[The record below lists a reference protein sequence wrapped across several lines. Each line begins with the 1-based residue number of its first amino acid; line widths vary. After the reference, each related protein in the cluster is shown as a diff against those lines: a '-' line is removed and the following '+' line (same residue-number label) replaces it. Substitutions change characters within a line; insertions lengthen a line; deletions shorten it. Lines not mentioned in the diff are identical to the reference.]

1 MPSPF
6 ERCLACGGEGFHA
19 VNCPSVIRAAGN
31 LQFSKTLTW
40 TDPPP
45 ISPIEA
51 LEKRCADLDARI
63 SVLELIAK
71 DPRLKQKHI
80 WTMIGPDPLVLD
92 PMEGD
97 LE

>member
-1 MPSPF
+1 MLRPL
-6 ERCLACGGEGFHA
+6 ERCIACGGEGLHA

-45 ISPIEA
+45 ISPIES

-63 SVLELIAK
+63 SVLELFVDIIKPELKIHGKMAK
-71 DPRLKQKHI
+71 EWMDEKLH
-80 WTMIGPDPLVLD
+80 
-92 PMEGD
+92 E
-97 LE
+97 